1 MTANQAPH
9 SPRRTRLD
17 TVETALVSAV
27 FAGVSELAILTG
39 LYYVLIGDGVTG
51 PATWCLQLAARIP
64 LFLTPLAAAV
74 AGAILA
80 WRRRP
85 PMRARRWVLAG
96 LTAKAAA
103 LLCGGLLHIAF
114 TGPDSIVLRPVALL
128 LAVAAAAFP
137 VPMMWAV
144 ITHTIVRWR
153 RARTS
158 T

>member
-1 MTANQAPH
+1 MTANQASH
-9 SPRRTRLD
+9 SAQRRWLD
-17 TVETALVSAV
+17 TVGTALVSAV
-27 FAGVSELAILTG
+27 LAGVSETAVLTG
-39 LYYVLIGDGVTG
+39 LYYVLIADGPTG
-51 PATWCLQLAARIP
+51 PATWCLHLAARIS

-74 AGAILA
+74 AGGILA

-85 PMRARRWVLAG
+85 PMRTGPWVLAG

-103 LLCGGLLHIAF
+103 LLCGTLLHIAF

-144 ITHTIVRWR
+144 IAHTIVWR
-153 RARTS
+153 HRARPRT
-158 T
+158 